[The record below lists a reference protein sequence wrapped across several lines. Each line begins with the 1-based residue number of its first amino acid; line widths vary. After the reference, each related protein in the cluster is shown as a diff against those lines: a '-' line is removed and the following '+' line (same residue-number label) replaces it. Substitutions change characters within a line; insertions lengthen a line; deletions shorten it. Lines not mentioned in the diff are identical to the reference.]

1 MEGPEWI
8 ALVGK
13 DRAMP
18 TKQKPAAAVPAR
30 KAGKRKRPQLGIIV
44 SQETKDRIE
53 QLARDSSRSMG
64 QVVEHLIEEALHTRR
79 LLSDLQSVEG
89 AGTKVIAFMLF
100 RHLWSAIKTDQG
112 DEVWAPPGT
121 KLPITITRKP

>member
-1 MEGPEWI
+1 M
-8 ALVGK
+8 L
-13 DRAMP
+13 
-18 TKQKPAAAVPAR
+18 TKQKPAAAKSPT

-44 SQETKDRIE
+44 TQETKDVVERM
-53 QLARDSSRSMG
+53 ARDTNRSMG
-64 QVVEHLIEEALHTRR
+64 QVAEQLIEEALYTRR
-79 LLSDLQSVEG
+79 LLTDLRGVEG

-100 RHLWSAIKTDQG
+100 RHDWSPIKTDQG